1 MSLRIASWP
10 GLLAVWLLVLLTALL
25 TRTLV
30 PVDETRY
37 AAVAWEMWQRGDF
50 LVPWLNGEPYSH
62 KPPLFFWLV
71 HAGWWLFGVSE
82 WVVRAIAPLVALLAL
97 LASGYLARQL
107 WPKTDAP
114 KWLVPWVLFGSI
126 CYTAFYSWVQFD
138 MLLVLFTVLAMIG
151 LVRAGQGRGSG
162 WIITGCAIG
171 LGVLAKGPVIL
182 LHVLPV
188 ALLAPLWKRDAAAR
202 FWPAWYAGIV
212 ASVVLGAA
220 IALAWAL
227 PAAEAGG
234 EAYRNAILWGQTAD
248 RLVNS
253 FAHQQP
259 LWWYLPW
266 LAVLFAPW
274 CFLPWLWSDSRRL
287 EPGRDEGLRFC
298 LVWLLSVFLLLSL
311 VSGKQLKYLLPLLPA
326 FALLVTRVAGLRG
339 GAPLR
344 GRAWLLAVVLL
355 FVGAAVMLLPRV
367 LQQAAWLNE
376 IHPVWGGLLMV
387 AAITVFLLRP
397 APSVATLVRISLLSV
412 FVIVVV
418 QLGVFRAA
426 APAYDLRAASEVLAR
441 AQQQGRTVAVIDRY
455 HGQFGFYG
463 RLMQPIL
470 YIREDSDSV
479 MAWAARHPDAYLV
492 LSYRDRR
499 DDYPQAVFSQP
510 YRGGDLVIREARTVT
525 APADLPQ

>member
-1 MSLRIASWP
+1 MSSRIASWL
-10 GLLAVWLLVLLTALL
+10 GLLAVWLIVLLTALL
-25 TRTLV
+25 TRTLA

-71 HAGWWLFGVSE
+71 HAGWWLFGVTE
-82 WVVRAIAPLVALLAL
+82 WVVRAIAPAVALLVL

-107 WPKTDAP
+107 WPKADTP
-114 KWLVPWVLFGSI
+114 TWLVPWVLFGSI
-126 CYTAFYSWVQFD
+126 CYTAFYSWVQID

-151 LVRAGQGRGSG
+151 LVRAGQGHGSG

-188 ALLAPLWKRDAAAR
+188 ALLAPLWKRDAAPR
-202 FWPAWYAGIV
+202 FWPAWYMGVV

-234 EAYRNAILWGQTAD
+234 EAYKNAILWGQTAD
-248 RLVNS
+248 RLVSS
-253 FAHQQP
+253 FAHQHP

-266 LAVLFAPW
+266 LAVLLAPW
-274 CFLPWLWSDSRRL
+274 CFLPWLWSDSRQL
-287 EPGRDEGLRFC
+287 EPARDEGLRFC
-298 LVWLLSVFLLLSL
+298 LVWMLSVFILLSL

-339 GAPLR
+339 LTPVR
-344 GRAWLLAVVLL
+344 GRPWLLSIVLL
-355 FVGAAVMLLPRV
+355 LVGTAVMGLPLV
-367 LQQAAWLNE
+367 LQQPAWLSE
-376 IHPVWGGLLMV
+376 IHPAWGGLLLV
-387 AAITVFLLRP
+387 AAFTVFLLRP
-397 APSVATLVRISLLSV
+397 VPYAPALLRVSLLSV
-412 FVIVVV
+412 FVIAVV
-418 QLGVFRAA
+418 QLGVFSKA
-426 APAYDLRAASEVLAR
+426 APAYDLQAASELLAR
-441 AQQQGRTVAVIDRY
+441 AQQQGRTVVVTDGY

-463 RLMQPIL
+463 RMTQPIL
-470 YIREDSDSV
+470 YIRENYV
-479 MAWAARHPDAYLV
+479 VAWAAQHPDAYLV
-492 LSYRDRR
+492 LVYRNRR
-499 DDYPQAVFSQP
+499 HDYPQAVFSQP
-510 YRGGDLVIREARTVT
+510 YRGGDLVIREARTIT
-525 APADLPQ
+525 EHTDLP